1 MKKILNLTL
10 GFVLILIVL
19 TACEKITNKVPS
31 KSISDETALTTYDGL
46 QAALL
51 GTYNALQSGDLY
63 GGNIWACGDMLCNN
77 VKNSGQGNIVYEETQ
92 MLEKNM
98 SPDNRLSASFWD
110 RCYFTINMANSI
122 IEAIP
127 EVAPAQEDADRLR
140 GECLFIRAMIYFDM
154 VRYLGN
160 WVQGSPSY
168 GLGVPLILAP
178 TGIDARPSR
187 NTVDEVYAQIVTD
200 LTEAATLLPA
210 SNSNRATKWSAK
222 ALLSRVYFYLDQYQN
237 CIDISTEVIDYGGFK
252 LVDSVM
258 DNFGSTVTSEIIFAI
273 LSTQT
278 STSAGTLNGYYRLA
292 SNGKFSPSTGV
303 LKVFTFTGGPDD
315 QRYTKLFYSDG
326 GKYFTSMFDDRYMNI
341 PLIRLAEVY
350 LNRCESRFNQGDVQG
365 ALEDLN
371 VVRKRAGVQD
381 STSINA
387 TWIYYERFKEL
398 CFQGDNFFN
407 LKRLKRDEISDKDL
421 PWDDRRLIYLIPQR
435 EIDVNPNL
443 VQN

>member
-1 MKKILNLTL
+1 MKKIINLTVGIL
-10 GFVLILIVL
+10 AFLIML
-19 TACEKITNKVPS
+19 TACEKVINKVPS

-46 QAALL
+46 QAALF
-51 GTYNALQSGDLY
+51 GTYNALQNGDLY
-63 GGNIWACGDMLCNN
+63 GGNAWACGDMLCNN
-77 VKNSGQGNIVYEETQ
+77 VKPSGQGNIVYEETQ

-98 SPDNRLSASFWD
+98 SPDNRLSASYWE
-110 RCYFTINMANSI
+110 RCYYTINLANSI

-127 EVAPAQEDADRLR
+127 VVAPPEDDAKRLR

-160 WVQGSPSY
+160 PNN

-178 TGIDARPSR
+178 TGIDARPAR
-187 NTVDEVYAQIVTD
+187 NTVDEVYAQIIAD
-200 LTEAATLLPA
+200 LTEAADLLPGT
-210 SNSNRATKWSAK
+210 NSNRATNWSAK
-222 ALLSRVYFYLDQYQN
+222 ALLSRVYFYLGRNQD
-237 CIDISTEVIDYGGFK
+237 CIDVSSEVIHDGGFK
-252 LVDSVM
+252 LVDSVK
-258 DNFGSTVTSEIIFAI
+258 DNFSNVVTSEIIFAV

-292 SNGKFSPSTGV
+292 SNAKFSPSSGV
-303 LKVFTFTGGPDD
+303 LKVFTFTGGPED
-315 QRYTKLFYSDG
+315 QRYTELFYTDG

-350 LNRCESRFNQGDVQG
+350 LNRAESRFNLGNTQG

-371 VVRKRAGVQD
+371 VVRKRAGVKD
-381 STSINA
+381 SVNINPTLLYA
-387 TWIYYERFKEL
+387 ERFKEL

-407 LKRLKRDEISDKDL
+407 QKRLKEDKISDKKL
-421 PWDDRRLIYLIPQR
+421 PWNDRRLLYLIPQR

-443 VQN
+443 QQN

>member
-1 MKKILNLTL
+1 MKKIINLAL
-10 GFVLILIVL
+10 GLVFILAVL
-19 TACEKITNKVPS
+19 ASCEKITNKVPTS
-31 KSISDETALTTYDGL
+31 SISDETALTTYEGL

-127 EVAPAQEDADRLR
+127 LVAPAEEDANRLR
-140 GECLFIRAMIYFDM
+140 GECLFIRAMLYFDM

-160 WVQGSPSY
+160 WVPGSTAN
-168 GLGVPLILAP
+168 GLAVPLILVP

-187 NTVDEVYAQIVTD
+187 NTIDEVYAQILND
-200 LTEAATLLPA
+200 LTEAAHLLPA

-237 CIDISTEVIDYGGFK
+237 CIDISTEVINDGGFK
-252 LVDSVM
+252 LVDSVV
-258 DNFGSTVTSEIIFAI
+258 DNFGSTVTSEIIFAV

-303 LKVFTFTGGPDD
+303 LKVFTFTGGLED
-315 QRYTKLFYSDG
+315 QRYSKFFITKDG
-326 GKYFTSMFDDRYMNI
+326 RFFTTMFDDRYMNI
-341 PLIRLAEVY
+341 PLIRLAEIY
-350 LNRCESRFNQGDVQG
+350 LNRGECRLNLGDTPG

-371 VVRKRAGVQD
+371 VVRKRAGVSD
-381 STSINA
+381 SVNINA
-387 TWIYYERFKEL
+387 TLYYYERIKEL

-407 LKRLKRDEISDKDL
+407 QKRLKRENISDKKL

>member
-1 MKKILNLTL
+1 MKKIINLTVGIL
-10 GFVLILIVL
+10 AFLIML
-19 TACEKITNKVPS
+19 TACEKVINKVPS

-46 QAALL
+46 QAALF
-51 GTYNALQSGDLY
+51 GTYNALQNGDLY
-63 GGNIWACGDMLCNN
+63 GGNAWACGDMLCNN
-77 VKNSGQGNIVYEETQ
+77 VKPSGQGNIVYEETQ

-98 SPDNRLSASFWD
+98 SPDNRLSASYWE
-110 RCYFTINMANSI
+110 RCYYTINLANSI

-127 EVAPAQEDADRLR
+127 VVAPPEDDAKRLR

-160 WVQGSPSY
+160 PNN

-178 TGIDARPSR
+178 TGIDARPAR
-187 NTVDEVYAQIVTD
+187 NTVDEVYAQIIAD
-200 LTEAATLLPA
+200 LTEAADLLPGT
-210 SNSNRATKWSAK
+210 NSNRATNWSAK
-222 ALLSRVYFYLDQYQN
+222 ALLSRVYFYMEQYQD
-237 CIDISTEVIDYGGFK
+237 CIDVSSEVIHDGGFK
-252 LVDSVM
+252 LVDSVK
-258 DNFGSTVTSEIIFAI
+258 DNFSNVVTSEIIFAV

-292 SNGKFSPSTGV
+292 SNAKFSPSSGV
-303 LKVFTFTGGPDD
+303 LKVFTFTGGPED
-315 QRYTKLFYSDG
+315 QRYTELFYTDG

-350 LNRCESRFNQGDVQG
+350 LNRAESRFNLGNTQG

-371 VVRKRAGVQD
+371 VVRKRAGVKD
-381 STSINA
+381 SVNINPTLLYA
-387 TWIYYERFKEL
+387 ERFKEL

-407 LKRLKRDEISDKDL
+407 QKRLKEDKISDKKL
-421 PWDDRRLIYLIPQR
+421 PWNDRRLLYLIPQR

-443 VQN
+443 QQN